1 MPGARRLG
9 ERHRRRSGRI
19 PAARSP
25 ARRAARGA
33 RRATHAAVALAL
45 ACGLGACGAALPPPT
60 TSGEQNLTN
69 IKQIQAAIQDT
80 IAAKR
85 HLHGTAYCPA
95 TVPALAG
102 ESFACV
108 VAIAG
113 HRPAI
118 FTVTEVNSSGEVTY
132 AGSPG

>member
-1 MPGARRLG
+1 MTGLTSERLTVPGARR
-9 ERHRRRSGRI
+9 RAA
-19 PAARSP
+19 PAAI
-25 ARRAARGA
+25 
-33 RRATHAAVALAL
+33 ALAL

-60 TSGEQNLTN
+60 SSGQQNLTN
-69 IKQIQAAIQDT
+69 IKQIETAIQDT
-80 IAAKR
+80 LAAKR

-102 ESFACV
+102 ESFRCV

>member
-1 MPGARRLG
+1 VPGARRLTAG
-9 ERHRRRSGRI
+9 
-19 PAARSP
+19 AAI
-25 ARRAARGA
+25 
-33 RRATHAAVALAL
+33 ALAL
-45 ACGLGACGAALPPPT
+45 ACGLGACGGALPPPT
-60 TSGEQNLTN
+60 SSGPQNLTN
-69 IKQIQAAIQDT
+69 IKQIQTAIQDT
-80 IAAKR
+80 LAAKR

-102 ESFACV
+102 ESFSCV

-113 HRPAI
+113 HRLAI